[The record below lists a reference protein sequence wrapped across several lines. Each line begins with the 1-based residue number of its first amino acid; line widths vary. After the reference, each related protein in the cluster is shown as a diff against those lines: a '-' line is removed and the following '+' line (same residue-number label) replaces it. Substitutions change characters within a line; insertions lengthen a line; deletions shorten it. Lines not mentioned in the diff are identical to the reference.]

1 MQQGDDDD
9 ARGMMLLVLRVL
21 LYLSQMKC
29 NKFRVRTRLS
39 IKLFMPKFVTRMPNQ
54 LSAINLEIKGVT
66 LRITEIAL
74 QDVRKYT
81 AHPTAC

>member
-1 MQQGDDDD
+1 
-9 ARGMMLLVLRVL
+9 
-21 LYLSQMKC
+21 MKC

-39 IKLFMPKFVTRMPNQ
+39 IKLFMPKIVTRMPNQ
-54 LSAINLEIKGVT
+54 LSAINLEVKGVT

-81 AHPTAC
+81 ANPTAC